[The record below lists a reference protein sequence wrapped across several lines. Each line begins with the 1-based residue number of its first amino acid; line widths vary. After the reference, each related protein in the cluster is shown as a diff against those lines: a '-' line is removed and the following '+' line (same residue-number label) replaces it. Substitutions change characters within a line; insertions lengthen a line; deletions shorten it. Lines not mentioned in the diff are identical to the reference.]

1 MSENEKDIIIK
12 SVLDVCKPKLVI
24 LYGAKRGMSSGRL
37 KTASLCIVVN
47 DADKNKILHQLYL
60 QMPLELQVNIKLY
73 TSEEWK
79 NLNLDPDSHA
89 SWISE
94 KGVVL
99 YGSRS

>member
-12 SVLDVCKPKLVI
+12 SVLSVCKPELVI

-37 KTASLCIVVN
+37 KMASLCIVVN
-47 DADKNKILHQLYL
+47 DTDKNKILHQLYL
-60 QMPLELQVNIKLY
+60 EMPLDLQVNIKLY
-73 TSEEWK
+73 TCEEWES
-79 NLNLDPDSHA
+79 LSLDPNSHA